1 LHLYRRFRPDF
12 TGDGIYYEQL
22 IPLLSQA
29 GSRHTVLVFE
39 TIAPTGPD
47 TIEVGE
53 GPVIYLEAQKRR
65 PLALLRWIFLRR
77 NDFDILHIHTHVDR
91 LFLCYLAAR
100 AFGWKLIYSSTLS
113 DSLEE
118 LIRTYRPV
126 YQPLARRL
134 FSLVNVFVGISPR
147 LLSTATLPA
156 AKCRLIPQGV
166 RLPPPAEFDL
176 RTATRQALAISPD
189 DIVLLY
195 LGSVCERKGVD
206 QLVSTFAELAAIRP
220 ALRLVL
226 VGPVL
231 EEEYWAAIKQQI
243 ESRKLAGRITHV
255 DFDPSPARYYAA
267 ADIFVF
273 ASVDEGF
280 GNVLLEAMSHGLPV
294 VSRYLDG
301 VTEAFIEH
309 GESGLLFSRADV
321 FAKNLLTLID
331 DAKLRKRVGQIARQT
346 VRAKY
351 DITDIAARYCA
362 LYQELLHRPPPAN
375 SPPLA
380 PQPAVARHVSELGFR
395 QVACRPEK
403 PALMVVID
411 TESEF
416 DWSKGVG
423 ADRGAVRSIERLPQV
438 QSMFERHGITPCYV
452 LDYPVATSQVSAAL
466 MRDIASRGAEI
477 GAHLQPWTTPPFIE
491 PIDDTHAFPGNL
503 PVWLQR
509 QKLSILSEAIENNI
523 GSRPR
528 IFKAGRYGIGAAT
541 LALLEDMGF
550 KVDLSTAPG
559 FDYKQ
564 EGGPDFSRFS
574 PHLSWFGR
582 TRRLLEI
589 PTTSGFT
596 GPLRNNGAAW
606 CRALDRPGL
615 KPLRMRGLM
624 DRSGLL
630 SRVRL
635 SPEGYSLEKM
645 KKLTRVMVAGGVRY
659 LTLSFHSSSLQPGF
673 TPYCSS
679 EADVQ
684 RLLEKLERF
693 IEFFQ
698 RELPGDTTSPLS
710 LYAELQHADSQ
721 FPS

>member
-1 LHLYRRFRPDF
+1 M
-12 TGDGIYYEQL
+12 Q
-22 IPLLSQA
+22 
-29 GSRHTVLVFE
+29 HTVLVFE
-39 TIAPTGPD
+39 TIAPTGAG

-53 GPVIYLEAQKRR
+53 GPAIYLEAQNRK
-65 PLALLRWIFLRR
+65 PLALLRWIFRHR

-118 LIRTYRPV
+118 LIRTYRPI
-126 YQPLARRL
+126 YRPLARRL
-134 FSLVNVFVGISPR
+134 FRLVNIFVGISPR
-147 LLSTATLPA
+147 LLSTATLPD

-176 RTATRQALAISPD
+176 RMATRESLGVASD

-195 LGSVCERKGVD
+195 LGSICERKGVD
-206 QLVSTFAELAAIRP
+206 QLVRTFAELAAKRP

-231 EEEYWAAIKQQI
+231 EEDYWAAINQQI
-243 ESRKLAGRITHV
+243 ESRNLADRITHI

-273 ASVDEGF
+273 ASIDEGF

-309 GESGLLFSRADV
+309 GESGFLFSRADM
-321 FAKNLLTLID
+321 FAKSLLALID
-331 DAKLRKRVGQIARQT
+331 DVDFRQRVGQIARQT

-351 DITDIAARYCA
+351 DIVDIATRYSG
-362 LYQELLHRPPPAN
+362 LYQELLHHPLPAPSALARPPT
-375 SPPLA
+375 
-380 PQPAVARHVSELGFR
+380 VARHVSELGFR
-395 QVACRPEK
+395 QVTHRPDK
-403 PALMVVID
+403 PALLVVID

-416 DWSKGVG
+416 DWSQGVG
-423 ADRGAVRSIERLPQV
+423 ADQGAVRSIERLPQV

-452 LDYPVATSQVSAAL
+452 LDYPVATSQVSAAI

-503 PVWLQR
+503 PLWLQR
-509 QKLSILSEAIENNI
+509 QKLSILSDAIENNV

-550 KVDLSTAPG
+550 DVDLSTAPG
-559 FDYKQ
+559 FDYKP
-564 EGGPDFSRFS
+564 EGGPDFSRFG
-574 PHLSWFGR
+574 PNLSWFGR
-582 TRRLLEI
+582 RRRLLEI

-596 GPLRNNGAAW
+596 GPLRNNGAAL
-606 CRALDRPGL
+606 CRALDRPEL

-645 KKLTRVMVAGGVRY
+645 KTLSQVMIGGGVRY

-684 RLLEKLERF
+684 CLLEKLEQF
-693 IEFFQ
+693 VKFFQ
-698 RELPGDTTSPLS
+698 QELHGDTTSPLA
-710 LYAELQHADSQ
+710 LYATLQDTDSQ
-721 FPS
+721 LYS